1 MFKYPY
7 FSNMKLWEYFQ
18 HHTITTQ
25 MAAAGKEMA
34 LRVAAVIRLRPV
46 DINVTKDEFC
56 DFFEEIC
63 ARPEFVAEES
73 VIFKEKAVAA
83 RAGDGAHAHPQM
95 PELFSCNGIRAA
107 GKAAVVV
114 RADDLEMWEP
124 DKLWNCVETLGSID
138 WPLET
143 KIEVWNLM
151 ETKVRSRQRL
161 CLSVYA

>member
-1 MFKYPY
+1 
-7 FSNMKLWEYFQ
+7 
-18 HHTITTQ
+18 

-46 DINVTKDEFC
+46 DINVTKEEFC

-63 ARPEFVAEES
+63 AKPEFVAEES
-73 VIFKEKAVAA
+73 VIFKNKAVDA
-83 RAGDGAHAHPQM
+83 RTVDAGPQM

-114 RADDLEMWEP
+114 RVGDLEAWEP
-124 DKLWNCVETLGSID
+124 DELWNCVETLGSID

-143 KIEVWNLM
+143 KIEVWRLM
-151 ETKVRSRQRL
+151 ETLVSSSSSFITFL
-161 CLSVYA
+161 VSFFWSFGITSY

>member
-1 MFKYPY
+1 
-7 FSNMKLWEYFQ
+7 
-18 HHTITTQ
+18 

-34 LRVAAVIRLRPV
+34 LRVAAAIRLRPV

-73 VIFKEKAVAA
+73 VIFKVSQIEMRLRQAPKKRLAIFVFKEKAVDA
-83 RAGDGAHAHPQM
+83 RTVEAGPQM

-124 DKLWNCVETLGSID
+124 DELWNCVETLGSIE

-143 KIEVWNLM
+143 KLDVWRLM
-151 ETKVRSRQRL
+151 EAKVRSRQR
-161 CLSVYA
+161 